1 MFWQAFYLRWLPE
14 DSFYGRVKVALSKSH
29 NPAICLPATGLQL
42 QAQLDPV
49 LLTIRPGLSL
59 WFDRYVFTAYGRN
72 LYVFFSQTEDLMGNG
87 EASLRMTHL
96 ARLRAAL
103 AGSRSYSQKNF
114 EVCIAGAETPA
125 DALWLFS
132 ARLPELIE
140 IQPAEP

>member
-1 MFWQAFYLRWLPE
+1 
-14 DSFYGRVKVALSKSH
+14 
-29 NPAICLPATGLQL
+29 
-42 QAQLDPV
+42 
-49 LLTIRPGLSL
+49 
-59 WFDRYVFTAYGRN
+59 
-72 LYVFFSQTEDLMGNG
+72 
-87 EASLRMTHL
+87 MTHL